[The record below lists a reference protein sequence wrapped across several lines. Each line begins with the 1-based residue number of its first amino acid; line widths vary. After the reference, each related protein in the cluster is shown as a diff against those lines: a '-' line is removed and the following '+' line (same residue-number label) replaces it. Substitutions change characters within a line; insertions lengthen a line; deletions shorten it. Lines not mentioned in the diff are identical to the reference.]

1 MLIWFRTS
9 LKKTDTLNGSSS
21 TSDIV
26 SLKAL
31 HMFMSNGRIMIT
43 IWFMR
48 SATIIIQVDSQYS
61 TVEIH
66 ITLDST
72 DKYPTLTSTL
82 EKVASEEQEENSTIM
97 NRTSSDMEKDYSNT
111 TERVHGNQ
119 QDLVM

>member
-1 MLIWFRTS
+1 MLIWFRI
-9 LKKTDTLNGSSS
+9 LIKKIGILNGSLY

-26 SLKAL
+26 SLKAP
-31 HMFMSNGRIMIT
+31 HMFMFNGRIMKTVWI
-43 IWFMR
+43 IR

-72 DKYPTLTSTL
+72 DKY
-82 EKVASEEQEENSTIM
+82 
-97 NRTSSDMEKDYSNT
+97 TSSDMEKDYSNT

-119 QDLVM
+119 QDLVMWIEAN